1 MTSSVGTR
9 TSKIWSC
16 MSIDSTRLRRFA
28 RTFSSWPEYACTT
41 YQRASL
47 AETALLTAM
56 FILPRRLR
64 RHRWCRGRCGCWCR
78 GRNRGGCCHRGGG
91 HRCRSRALDLLRDRL
106 LDPEAQQVVCC
117 AHERREDDDCRDHDA
132 GHANQLFSR
141 RPDDLLQLL
150 PDA

>member
-16 MSIDSTRLRRFA
+16 MSMDSTRLRRFA

-64 RHRWCRGRCGCWCR
+64 RHGRRRGWDRGRY
-78 GRNRGGCCHRGGG
+78 GGWDRGGG
-91 HRCRSRALDLLRDRL
+91 RRRCGGGGSGLLRDRSL
-106 LDPEAQQVVCC
+106 HTQAQQVV
-117 AHERREDDDCRDHDA
+117 RRTHQHREQDDCRNHDA
-132 GHANQLFSR
+132 GHARQLVAA
-141 RPDDLLQLL
+141 RPDNLLQL
-150 PDA
+150 